1 MARHL
6 ICFSAPDTQTYIH
19 PVLLKRVFQ
28 TNSSTVLL
36 KRIWAKTRDN
46 LAAAPRCLLK
56 LDELPDAFTR

>member
-6 ICFSAPDTQTYIH
+6 ICFSAPDAQTYIH

-36 KRIWAKTRDN
+36 KRIWATTRD
-46 LAAAPRCLLK
+46 
-56 LDELPDAFTR
+56 